1 MRSMQRPGKTRTL
14 CWPVRVCKT
23 FIVVAGQTGRQWR
36 VRDAALRLSRI
47 TNQILYEDE
56 EVPRSNHRYADDIG
70 RLHVDLFLRGFEQRD
85 STASPDKLLPAGP
98 APDL

>member
-1 MRSMQRPGKTRTL
+1 MRSMKRPGKTRTL
-14 CWPVRVCKT
+14 CWPVRVCKF
-23 FIVVAGQTGRQWR
+23 FIVVGGQTGRQWP

-47 TNQILYEDE
+47 TNQIPYEDA
-56 EVPRSNHRYADDIG
+56 EVPRSNHRYANDID
-70 RLHVDLFLRGFEQRD
+70 RLHIDLFLRGFEQRD